1 MSNDIFMIIQ
11 LFIFLFYF
19 LGDREKFSLP
29 EDMPVMHF
37 EYTQFYYPG
46 NTEFPCKF
54 EKRKPYSH
62 HPFPEKK
69 ICESSLKKYCNYCSE
84 KL

>member
-1 MSNDIFMIIQ
+1 MSNEYFYDNTTFYI
-11 LFIFLFYF
+11 YF

-54 EKRKPYSH
+54 EK
-62 HPFPEKK
+62 KK
-69 ICESSLKKYCNYCSE
+69 KFI
-84 KL
+84 